1 MTHNSP
7 LVLDRSL
14 AETVKDSGKI
24 IKMRLISINA
34 IFILLALATPAHA
47 NLYEFIDSSG
57 VRHYSNTAAH
67 DSRYKLI
74 QRIAKAAPSIR
85 KTDQNQVVP
94 KGVDF
99 LALIE
104 DEARAQG
111 LDPALLQ
118 AVIRVESGF
127 NPAAVSSK
135 GAMGLMQLMPATAKR
150 YGVGDAFDP
159 LQNIRGGTKYLKD
172 LLQMFGQD
180 IELVLAAYNAGENA
194 VIRHGRRIPPYQETL
209 NYVPKVMRH
218 YDALRKVM

>member
-1 MTHNSP
+1 
-7 LVLDRSL
+7 
-14 AETVKDSGKI
+14 
-24 IKMRLISINA
+24 MRQLISLFA
-34 IFILLALATPAHA
+34 LLAFWMPPGSARAD
-47 NLYEFIDSSG
+47 LYEFIDDAG
-57 VRHYSNTAAH
+57 VRHYSTFAYNS
-67 DSRYKLI
+67 DYKLI
-74 QRIAKAAPSIR
+74 RRIPKAPPPVSPAAR
-85 KTDQNQVVP
+85 RADQNP
-94 KGVDF
+94 PSPGM
-99 LALIE
+99 LEYASLIE
-104 DEARAQG
+104 DEARSNG

-150 YGVGDAFDP
+150 YGVGDALDP

-172 LLQMFGQD
+172 LLQLFGQD